1 MIAFG
6 SPCQQDQYASF
17 LLPFLFIFL
26 FICILSYFIVI
37 YFTLFNYVF
46 DTLLYLFLL
55 SSSHFLL
62 IYQRLGRPIAGQ
74 LNFNPAYL
82 YSFLLSSIS
91 PYTLFCLSLPCLR
104 VMTSSVFDY
113 KRYVNPSSGLSE
125 QLGTVLHE
133 ITHVLGFDFFKF
145 NYFNV
150 DPTNQSVFT
159 SLFISLLFMLYLYLY
174 LCLKY

>member
-1 MIAFG
+1 M
-6 SPCQQDQYASF
+6 
-17 LLPFLFIFL
+17 FLFSSLSCLFL
-26 FICILSYFIVI
+26 FLFLSYFIVI

-46 DTLLYLFLL
+46 DTLLYLFFL
-55 SSSHFLL
+55 SFSHFLL

-91 PYTLFCLSLPCLR
+91 PYTLFCLSLLCLR

-113 KRYVNPSSGLSE
+113 KRYVNPSADLSE

-159 SLFISLLFMLYLYLY
+159 SLFISLLFMLYLYL
-174 LCLKY
+174 CLKY